1 MINSPR
7 MSPVVNR
14 DEVAISRASVG
25 MTAEVKNLYREDY
38 YSRWEEW
45 SAEELDTDSEPALS
59 KFALIVRR
67 EMDARN
73 TQGPAFFLHSIKIHS
88 PLLKEML
95 RPIFT
100 GYQHINTDLERLE
113 FSAPFHE
120 FYYRWSWFMKAE
132 PAPEDKL
139 AAEHYKLL
147 FNVMN
152 KEIRPHIDHFSDLQT
167 NGVISF
173 DYVWALFHPGEEI
186 YSRGD
191 GHDRLCLLTSGDY
204 VLLDTG
210 RVYRLSCRYI
220 DTDGVRFGYR
230 DTHLDIPA
238 FGNLMPMASLN
249 VLPGS
254 LYYWLPYDYL
264 QVRQQM
270 KTRGRKFAKLREMSC
285 VAYSGVYE
293 LVKAPKGVSE
303 KQFLKSGKVM
313 IDCSSF
319 HRYTGDDE
327 KLAPLNDSSS
337 TARGPQNCGSQGEAK
352 TMSDDI
358 DYQDDYKQ
366 IIWAFVDSQLAR
378 KDNFDDVIK
387 GKGKGIIM
395 LLSGDPGVGK
405 TLTSESVAET
415 MQRPLYSMSAGDLGD
430 DPSTF
435 ESNLVRVLELSTRWG
450 AILVIDE
457 CDVFLEERTSSDL
470 ARNKL
475 VSVLLRKLEYFRGV
489 MFLTTN
495 RVAAF
500 DPAFESRIH
509 LTIHYP
515 KLDVDSRRHI
525 WRTFVKPDE
534 ASYTSAIREADLDKL
549 AQTEL
554 NGRQIKN
561 VVQTSR
567 LLAARD
573 KSPLSMDHIAVVLR
587 VKTVNPADI
596 ASTQL
601 PDKPSTGRYL
611 SNYAWGLLGRYL

>member
-1 MINSPR
+1 
-7 MSPVVNR
+7 
-14 DEVAISRASVG
+14 
-25 MTAEVKNLYREDY
+25 MTTEVKNLYREDY

-67 EMDARN
+67 EMDAGN

-88 PLLKEML
+88 PLLKEIL
-95 RPIFT
+95 RPIFA
-100 GYQHINTDLERLE
+100 GYQHINTDLEMLE

-147 FNVMN
+147 FDVMN

-191 GHDRLCLLTSGDY
+191 GHDRLYLLTSGDY

-254 LYYWLPYDYL
+254 LYYWLPFDYL

-293 LVKAPKGVSE
+293 LEKAPKGVSE
-303 KQFLKSGKVM
+303 KQFV
-313 IDCSSF
+313 
-319 HRYTGDDE
+319 
-327 KLAPLNDSSS
+327 
-337 TARGPQNCGSQGEAK
+337 
-352 TMSDDI
+352 
-358 DYQDDYKQ
+358 
-366 IIWAFVDSQLAR
+366 
-378 KDNFDDVIK
+378 
-387 GKGKGIIM
+387 
-395 LLSGDPGVGK
+395 
-405 TLTSESVAET
+405 
-415 MQRPLYSMSAGDLGD
+415 
-430 DPSTF
+430 
-435 ESNLVRVLELSTRWG
+435 
-450 AILVIDE
+450 
-457 CDVFLEERTSSDL
+457 
-470 ARNKL
+470 
-475 VSVLLRKLEYFRGV
+475 
-489 MFLTTN
+489 
-495 RVAAF
+495 
-500 DPAFESRIH
+500 
-509 LTIHYP
+509 
-515 KLDVDSRRHI
+515 
-525 WRTFVKPDE
+525 
-534 ASYTSAIREADLDKL
+534 SAIIHS
-549 AQTEL
+549 QH
-554 NGRQIKN
+554 
-561 VVQTSR
+561 SF
-567 LLAARD
+567 
-573 KSPLSMDHIAVVLR
+573 S
-587 VKTVNPADI
+587 
-596 ASTQL
+596 
-601 PDKPSTGRYL
+601 
-611 SNYAWGLLGRYL
+611 LGI